1 MKILSTAAAKFLVER
16 IVCLSGYSA
25 FIARARMNQKLIKGQ
40 YVSKP
45 LSGQWTGLLS
55 TVNGNFHCLQL

>member
-1 MKILSTAAAKFLVER
+1 MEA
-16 IVCLSGYSA
+16 CLSSSSEVFSTLLAPSVFFFSQVGCFTRCLV
-25 FIARARMNQKLIKGQ
+25 FISDIMFN
-40 YVSKP
+40 